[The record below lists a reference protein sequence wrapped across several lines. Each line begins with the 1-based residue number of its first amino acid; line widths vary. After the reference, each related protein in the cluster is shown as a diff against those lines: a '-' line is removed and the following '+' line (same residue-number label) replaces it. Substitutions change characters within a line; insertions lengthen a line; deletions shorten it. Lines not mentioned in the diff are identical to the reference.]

1 MTSIRTI
8 AIALTIFLAS
18 TSGGLAE
25 DSKGEKYKIGSADM
39 AHDGTLIIRVHI
51 PYCAGYVPPVE
62 HEYAPSNPHYQEV
75 LDHLGG
81 MKTGEKDKPVYFP
94 WEGGLP
100 EATVTREP
108 SPSSRARRIA
118 GC

>member
-1 MTSIRTI
+1 M
-8 AIALTIFLAS
+8 AIALTIFLGS
-18 TSGGLAE
+18 ILVGLAE
-25 DSKGEKYKIGSADM
+25 DSKAKTYEIGRAEM
-39 AHDGTLIIRVHI
+39 KNDGTLIIRIPI

-62 HEYAPSNPHYQEV
+62 QEYAPSNPHYQEV

-81 MKTGEKDKPVYFP
+81 MKPGEKDKPVYFP
-94 WEGGLP
+94 WEGGVP
-100 EATVTREP
+100 KATVTRET